1 MSTSEVPGGAL
12 PGAPE
17 PGLPQ
22 VPEPRSFG
30 LREPGAGGGPE
41 AGMVSGSPSGPVAD
55 PADGSAATL
64 PASSATTAADSA
76 PAATPASSTTTRPAT
91 SGTAAAPATP
101 PASTAPAAAP
111 AGAGPSYGTPTLSQL
126 PIDTGRAGA
135 SAVTL
140 YDVARL
146 AGVST
151 ATVSRVVHGLDRVA
165 DNTRARVRQVID
177 QLGYVPDGAAQSLSR
192 RQKHVIGLV
201 GVERLA
207 PLQYDI
213 ESMSLLFYDEILRGV
228 EQRIRYHNWSL
239 LFTYLR
245 EDNKEDLR
253 RLQSLSGKVDG
264 LLIGEGIVPSDEL
277 ARLAERLPVVVVA
290 GDPAEEAADVVTAD
304 NRSGSAALIRHLVE
318 VHGRRR
324 IFHVDGPPSAPDA
337 KERRLAVNEV
347 IRQHHGVALVGSH
360 SGRFSV
366 QSGEEA
372 AELLLAERA
381 MLPDAIVC
389 ANDQMAIGVLQA
401 LARGGVRVP
410 EDLAVTGF
418 DDIFPGSLFEPSL
431 TTVHQPMRLLGERAC
446 ARLLDRIAQPDLP
459 PQVELLPTSVV
470 LRKSCGCPP
479 GAALRTIA
487 QQPGTAGVAAGTS
500 GFTSSPASIPGSLPG
515 IGSGPSEPT
524 TGPSGLTTATGQTAA
539 SRARR
544 HAVRPEES

>member
-1 MSTSEVPGGAL
+1 MSTSETRASGASDV
-12 PGAPE
+12 PE
-17 PGLPQ
+17 PGRTE
-22 VPEPRSFG
+22 VPEPRSSG
-30 LREPGAGGGPE
+30 LREPDAGGGLE
-41 AGMVSGSPSGPVAD
+41 AGTASGPHASDIAGGETDSGETNSGGGTAD
-55 PADGSAATL
+55 ESYADETSRFAGRPLADTL
-64 PASSATTAADSA
+64 LVPQVH
-76 PAATPASSTTTRPAT
+76 PAAGSRAT
-91 SGTAAAPATP
+91 QSP
-101 PASTAPAAAP
+101 
-111 AGAGPSYGTPTLSQL
+111 
-126 PIDTGRAGA
+126 
-135 SAVTL
+135 VTL

-165 DNTRARVRQVID
+165 DSTRARVREVID

-192 RQKHVIGLV
+192 RQKNVIGLV

-207 PLQYDI
+207 PHQYDI

-228 EQRIRYHNWSL
+228 EQRIRYSNWSL
-239 LFTYLR
+239 LITYLR
-245 EDNKEDLR
+245 EESRDDLR

-290 GDPAEEAADVVTAD
+290 GDPAEHAADVVTAD
-304 NRSGSAALIRHLVE
+304 NRSGSAALVAHLVE

-337 KERRLAVNEV
+337 KERRLALNEV
-347 IRQHHGVALVGSH
+347 IRAHDGVELVGSH

-372 AELLLAERA
+372 GEKLLADRGA
-381 MLPDAIVC
+381 LPDAIVC

-401 LARGGVRVP
+401 LSRGGVRVP
-410 EDLAVTGF
+410 EDLSVTGF
-418 DDIFPGSLFEPSL
+418 DDIFPGSLFEPAL

-459 PQVELLPTSVV
+459 TEVELLPTDLV

-479 GAALRTIA
+479 GSAARTMATQLQISS
-487 QQPGTAGVAAGTS
+487 AG
-500 GFTSSPASIPGSLPG
+500 
-515 IGSGPSEPT
+515 
-524 TGPSGLTTATGQTAA
+524 
-539 SRARR
+539 ARR
-544 HAVRPEES
+544 PGARGRRHSHPTVES

>member
-1 MSTSEVPGGAL
+1 MSTSDVHGSDVSGV
-12 PGAPE
+12 PE

-22 VPEPRSFG
+22 VSELRSSG
-30 LREPGAGGGPE
+30 LREPGAG
-41 AGMVSGSPSGPVAD
+41 SGPGAGAASGPLAGDAHPGDTRTGYTLAGV
-55 PADGSAATL
+55 PADEIVAASPRPARMRGPLPDTL
-64 PASSATTAADSA
+64 LIPQPH
-76 PAATPASSTTTRPAT
+76 PAAMSR
-91 SGTAAAPATP
+91 AAGNP
-101 PASTAPAAAP
+101 
-111 AGAGPSYGTPTLSQL
+111 
-126 PIDTGRAGA
+126 
-135 SAVTL
+135 VTL

-165 DNTRARVRQVID
+165 DSTRARVRDVID

-192 RQKHVIGLV
+192 RQKHIIGLV

-207 PLQYDI
+207 AHQYDI

-239 LFTYLR
+239 LITYLR
-245 EDNKEDLR
+245 EDNNEDLR

-277 ARLAERLPVVVVA
+277 RRLAERLPVVVVA
-290 GDPAEEAADVVTAD
+290 GDPAEGAADVVTAD
-304 NRSGSAALIRHLVE
+304 NRSGSAALVRHLVE

-324 IFHVDGPPSAPDA
+324 VFHVDGPPTAPDA
-337 KERRLAVNEV
+337 KERRLALSEV
-347 IRQHHGVALVGSH
+347 IHAHHGVALVGST

-372 AELLLAERA
+372 GEKLLADRA
-381 MLPDAIVC
+381 ALPDAIVC
-389 ANDQMAIGVLQA
+389 ANDQMAIGMLQA

-410 EDLAVTGF
+410 EDVSVTGF
-418 DDIFPGSLFEPSL
+418 DDIYPGSLYEPSL

-459 PQVELLPTSVV
+459 PQVELLPTDLV

-479 GAALRTIA
+479 G
-487 QQPGTAGVAAGTS
+487 
-500 GFTSSPASIPGSLPG
+500 
-515 IGSGPSEPT
+515 
-524 TGPSGLTTATGQTAA
+524 TAA
-539 SRARR
+539 RTLAPQPATADIAVGTVIEAPGRRGRR
-544 HAVRPEES
+544 HARPTAES

>member
-1 MSTSEVPGGAL
+1 MSASEVHGSGL
-12 PGAPE
+12 SGVPE
-17 PGLPQ
+17 PGLSQ
-22 VPEPRSFG
+22 MPEPPSSG

-41 AGMVSGSPSGPVAD
+41 AGAVSGPHAGDTKHDARSASP
-55 PADGSAATL
+55 
-64 PASSATTAADSA
+64 
-76 PAATPASSTTTRPAT
+76 
-91 SGTAAAPATP
+91 
-101 PASTAPAAAP
+101 
-111 AGAGPSYGTPTLSQL
+111 
-126 PIDTGRAGA
+126 
-135 SAVTL
+135 VTL
-140 YDVARL
+140 YDVARM

-151 ATVSRVVHGLDRVA
+151 ATVSRVVHGQDRVA
-165 DNTRARVRQVID
+165 DRTRARVREVID

-192 RQKHVIGLV
+192 RQKHIIGLV

-207 PLQYDI
+207 PHQYDI

-228 EQRIRYHNWSL
+228 EQRIRYYNWSL

-245 EDNKEDLR
+245 EESNDDLH
-253 RLQSLSGKVDG
+253 RLQSLLGKVDG

-277 ARLAERLPVVVVA
+277 ARLAKRLPVVVVA

-304 NRSGSAALIRHLVE
+304 NRSGSAALVRHLVE

-324 IFHVDGPPSAPDA
+324 IFHVDGPPTAPDA

-347 IRQHHGVALVGSH
+347 TRAHHGVALVGSY

-366 QSGEEA
+366 GSGEEA
-372 AELLLAERA
+372 AEKLLAERA
-381 MLPDAIVC
+381 ALPDAIVC

-410 EDLAVTGF
+410 EDVAVTGF

-459 PQVELLPTSVV
+459 PQVELLPTALV

-479 GAALRTIA
+479 GSAARTLSP
-487 QQPGTAGVAAGTS
+487 QPGAA
-500 GFTSSPASIPGSLPG
+500 
-515 IGSGPSEPT
+515 
-524 TGPSGLTTATGQTAA
+524 GLTTGTVIEATA
-539 SRARR
+539 SRGRR
-544 HAVRPEES
+544 HARPTRQS